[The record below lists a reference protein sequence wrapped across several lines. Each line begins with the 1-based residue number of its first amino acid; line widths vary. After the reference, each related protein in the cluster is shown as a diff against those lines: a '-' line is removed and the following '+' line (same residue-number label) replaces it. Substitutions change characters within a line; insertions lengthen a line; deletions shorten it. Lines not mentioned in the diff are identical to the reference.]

1 MSLIQSRT
9 KWVLFLSTSEHDP
22 EDRHIQDLVYGLM
35 CLEKAGISPT
45 DIFIYVDGQNRQNI
59 TNLFSIATQ
68 NQYAISR
75 TDDFFSDLQAN
86 VYENLVMF
94 VTGHGSERGI
104 DAAVP
109 ITPYMLINA
118 LKAAPNLDK
127 VVVYLGQCYAGVFN
141 YVNAGRGRGNDC
153 HSPDIILIGAT
164 NLHESL
170 SSSTQE
176 QFPNGNL
183 LWVANLFLLH
193 VFRWISEPHDIDGD
207 GHNTIM
213 DSYKYAG
220 VGSNRQNKESKTNS
234 FGDMVDAHIM
244 HKQAAHNASIRT
256 GNPQADAQN
265 QLIFMAARS
274 KYFSL
279 LSVNYV
285 HQECWIL
292 NSYPAQ
298 QIEI

>member
-35 CLEKAGISPT
+35 CLEKAGISSD

-59 TNLFSIATQ
+59 INLFSIATQ

-118 LKAAPNLDK
+118 LKEAPNLDK

-141 YVNAGRGRGNDC
+141 YVNAGRGRGNDR

-170 SSSTQE
+170 SSPTQE

-220 VGSNRQNKESKTNS
+220 VGSNRHNKQSKTNS
-234 FGDMVDAHIM
+234 FGDMVDAHVM
-244 HKQAAHNASIRT
+244 HKQAAYNAGIRT
-256 GNPQADAQN
+256 GNPQTDAQN